1 MSDRITTSKLEAM
14 KASGEKFVMVT
25 AYDSTFAR
33 LVSDAGAECI
43 LVGDS
48 LGMVLQGHETTVP
61 VSLDAMIYHTEC
73 VARARPKSMIVADL
87 PFMTY

>member
-1 MSDRITTSKLEAM
+1 MSDRITTSKLDAM
-14 KASGEKFVMVT
+14 KSAGDKFVMVT

-48 LGMVLQGHETTVP
+48 LGMVLQGHDYHRSSIRWMPWFTTRSVWRGQDP
-61 VSLDAMIYHTEC
+61 H
-73 VARARPKSMIVADL
+73 R
-87 PFMTY
+87 